1 MADYSSP
8 IDFSFWAARRVLV
21 TGAAGTI
28 GSGVV
33 RELLRAGAKSIVCV
47 DRAETPM
54 VELQDFLVRQ
64 KSHTHSLYLASIED
78 AGKMRWIFKKEQPD
92 VVVHCAA
99 LKHVP
104 FLEKFPEEAL
114 EVNYF
119 ATKLLAGIAEDFAV
133 ERFVNVSTDKAV
145 EPANVM
151 GFTKRLAEMEMRY
164 RQLRKPS
171 TQFMSVRFGNVLGSN
186 GSFSTKLESR
196 LQAGSEVDI
205 THPDVSR
212 YMMSGREACNLVLHV
227 AAMGK
232 GGEAFVYDMG
242 APVRIIDLLD
252 DLLAIKGIARESIL
266 IHYTGLRPGDKLH
279 EKLFYDFEMAYR
291 TRERK
296 VFRISMDSILPEEV
310 QAIQNFAEQRIKAY
324 VPVVVYSRLEKD
336 LQKYA
341 STSLQKSVK
350 LPK

>member
-1 MADYSSP
+1 MAGYSFP
-8 IDFSFWAARRVLV
+8 INFSFWAQRRVLV

-33 RELLRAGAKSIVCV
+33 RELLLAGVKSIVCV

-54 VELQDFLVRQ
+54 VELQDFLLRQ
-64 KSHTHSLYLASIED
+64 KSHAHSLHLASIED
-78 AGKMRWIFKKEQPD
+78 ASKMRRIFKEKQPH

-104 FLEKFPEEAL
+104 FLENFPVEAL

-119 ATKLLAGIAEDFAV
+119 ATKLLAGIAGEFAV
-133 ERFVNVSTDKAV
+133 ERFVNISTDKAV

-151 GFTKRLAEMEMRY
+151 GFTKRLAEIEMRN
-164 RQLRKPS
+164 RQLVGS
-171 TQFMSVRFGNVLGSN
+171 ATQFMSVRFGNVLGSN
-186 GSFSTKLESR
+186 GSFSKKLESR
-196 LQAGSEVDI
+196 LQAGAEVDI
-205 THPDVSR
+205 THPQVSR
-212 YMMSGREACNLVLHV
+212 YMMSGKQACNLVLHV

-242 APVRIIDLLD
+242 APVKITDLLD
-252 DLLAIKGIARESIL
+252 ELLAIKGIGRESIR
-266 IHYTGLRPGDKLH
+266 INYTGLRPGDKLH
-279 EKLFYDFEMAYR
+279 EKLFYDFELPYR
-291 TRERK
+291 NSEGK
-296 VFRISMDSILPEEV
+296 IYRICMDSILPEEV
-310 QAIQNFAEQRIKAY
+310 QSIQNFAEQRIKAY
-324 VPVVVYSRLEKD
+324 VPVVVYARLEKD

-341 STSLQKSVK
+341 SMSMQKQVK